1 MEEELSPVDRPLDG
15 VLADISRVW
24 GRRKKGVRPAGEL
37 VNENRKTIV
46 DKVAYWTGVQ
56 RPVVKKLVESI
67 AARVQEMG
75 LRADVKSEKDH
86 LTEVSVYATALA
98 MNYLARGKFVQ
109 S

>member
-1 MEEELSPVDRPLDG
+1 
-15 VLADISRVW
+15 
-24 GRRKKGVRPAGEL
+24 VRPAAEL
-37 VNENRKTIV
+37 VNENRKAIV

-75 LRADVKSEKDH
+75 LSADVKSEKDH
-86 LTEVSVYATALA
+86 LTEISVYATALA